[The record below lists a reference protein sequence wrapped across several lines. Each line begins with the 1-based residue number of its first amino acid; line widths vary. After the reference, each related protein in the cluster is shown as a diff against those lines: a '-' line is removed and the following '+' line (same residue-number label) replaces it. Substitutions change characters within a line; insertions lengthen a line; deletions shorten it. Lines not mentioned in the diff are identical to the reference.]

1 MVAGLLE
8 EFRTEVEKI
17 FGEDLVSLTAY
28 GSHAADE
35 PERQGGGVSVLIV
48 VRTLRKEA
56 LSAYRN
62 IAHRYSRRG
71 IPAPPIFTEAFL
83 KDSSDVFPLEF
94 LGMAERRRVISGKDI
109 VPELD
114 ITRDNLRHQV
124 EFELKGKL
132 LALRRMYMETFG
144 NKELLGLLGDTVGSV
159 VSVARGLLL
168 LSDREAPHGKTEIL
182 DAIEKQ
188 FGVALPAIREAL
200 AARRGEKIPLTRAE
214 DLFFAY
220 QEEVERLCSLVD
232 CYRAEIAR

>member
-1 MVAGLLE
+1 VVAGLLE
-8 EFRTEVEKI
+8 EFRTDVEKI

-35 PERQGGGVSVLIV
+35 PEKQSGGVSVLIV

-56 LSAYRN
+56 LSAYKS
-62 IAHRYSRRG
+62 ISHRYSRQG

-94 LGMAERRRVISGKDI
+94 LGMAERRRVISGRDI
-109 VPELD
+109 VPDLD
-114 ITRDNLRHQV
+114 ITKGNLRHQV

-132 LALRRMYMETFG
+132 LALRKMYMGTFG

-182 DAIEKQ
+182 DAIEKH

-200 AARRGEKIPLTRAE
+200 AARRGEKIPPARAE
-214 DLFFAY
+214 ELFFAY
-220 QEEVERLCSLVD
+220 QEEVERLCSLAD
-232 CYRAEIAR
+232 CYRAETAG

>member
-1 MVAGLLE
+1 ME

-17 FGEDLVSLTAY
+17 FGDDLVSLTAY

-35 PERQGGGVSVLIV
+35 PERRGGDVSVLIV

-56 LSAYRN
+56 LSSYRN

-94 LGMAERRRVISGKDI
+94 LGMAERRRVISGRDI

-132 LALRRMYMETFG
+132 LALRRMYMGTFG

-168 LSDREAPHGKTEIL
+168 LSNREAPHGKAEIL

-200 AARRGEKIPLTRAE
+200 AARRGEKIPPARAE
-214 DLFFAY
+214 ALFFAY
-220 QEEVERLCSLVD
+220 QEEVERLCSLAD
-232 CYRAEIAR
+232 CYRAETAG

>member
-8 EFRTEVEKI
+8 EFRTDVEKI

-35 PERQGGGVSVLIV
+35 PERQGRVSVLIV

-56 LSAYRN
+56 LSAYKN

-83 KDSSDVFPLEF
+83 KNSSDVFPLEF
-94 LGMAERRRVISGKDI
+94 LGMTERRRVISGRDI
-109 VPELD
+109 VPDLD
-114 ITRDNLRHQV
+114 ITRANLRHQV

-132 LALRRMYMETFG
+132 LALRRIYMGTFG

-168 LSDREAPHGKTEIL
+168 LSNREAPHGKTEIL

-200 AARRGEKIPLTRAE
+200 AARGGEKIPPARAE

-220 QEEVERLCSLVD
+220 QEEVERLCSLAD
-232 CYRAEIAR
+232 GYRAETAR

>member
-8 EFRTEVEKI
+8 EFRTDVEKI

-35 PERQGGGVSVLIV
+35 PERQGGVPVLIV
-48 VRTLRKEA
+48 VRALRKEA
-56 LSAYRN
+56 LSAYKN

-94 LGMAERRRVISGKDI
+94 LGMAERRRVISGRDI
-109 VPELD
+109 VPDLN
-114 ITRDNLRHQV
+114 ITKANLRHQV

-132 LALRRMYMETFG
+132 LALRKMYMGTFG

-168 LSDREAPHGKTEIL
+168 LSNREAPHGKTEIL
-182 DAIEKQ
+182 DAIEKH

-200 AARRGEKIPLTRAE
+200 ASRRGEKVPPARAE
-214 DLFFAY
+214 ALFFAY
-220 QEEVERLCSLVD
+220 QEEVERLCSLAD
-232 CYRAEIAR
+232 CYRAEIAG

>member
-8 EFRTEVEKI
+8 EFRTDVEKI

-35 PERQGGGVSVLIV
+35 PEKQGGVPVLIV

-56 LSAYRN
+56 LSAYKN
-62 IAHRYSRRG
+62 IAHRYSRQG

-94 LGMAERRRVISGKDI
+94 LGMAERRRVISGRDI
-109 VPELD
+109 VPDLN
-114 ITRDNLRHQV
+114 ITKANLRHQV

-132 LALRRMYMETFG
+132 LALRKMYMGTFG

-168 LSDREAPHGKTEIL
+168 LSNREAPHGKTEIL
-182 DAIEKQ
+182 DAIEKH

-200 AARRGEKIPLTRAE
+200 ASRRGEKVPPARAE
-214 DLFFAY
+214 ELFFAY
-220 QEEVERLCSLVD
+220 QEEVERLCSLAD
-232 CYRAEIAR
+232 CYRAEIAG